1 MVSILQAYL
10 FAEVK
15 ILFHL
20 IPLDILAYL
29 VENPI
34 NNGLP
39 TMCVSGTNP
48 QYLGNGTQE
57 LHHIIPWELIHNS
70 NGNMNSTI
78 AAIKEIWH
86 PNDLLENGFPIWK
99 KVKGKTNDF
108 VTGTFETIDDEIVFH
123 GNHPAYTE
131 YVSDQLGK
139 ILKENKS
146 NPLAMK
152 KAVQD
157 LTAKLKAN
165 IVEAYESGK
174 SLNQA
179 ALGWKPLD

>member
-1 MVSILQAYL
+1 
-10 FAEVK
+10 
-15 ILFHL
+15 
-20 IPLDILAYL
+20 
-29 VENPI
+29 
-34 NNGLP
+34 
-39 TMCVSGTNP
+39 MCVSGTNP

-108 VTGTFETIDDEIVFH
+108 VTGTFETIDDEIIFH
-123 GNHPAYTE
+123 GNHPDYTK
-131 YVSDQLGK
+131 YVSFELEK